1 MSENSWVDQ
10 MAAERMQTDQE
21 FAEQVAASPLSSQ
34 QWGLVMT
41 AVEFR
46 IDGAAEP
53 ETAQLVPDTSKLSSV
68 MAELRRM
75 DDGGGGGIAPDNTG
89 TSTSSG
95 GLLDGVKRAL
105 GFGGGED
112 DALHGAAED
121 LAERYTDRLQS
132 RLEDRGRWADICE
145 QAHDA

>member
-21 FAEQVAASPLSSQ
+21 FADEVAASPLSSQ

-46 IDGAAEP
+46 IDGAGDP
-53 ETAQLVPDTSKLSSV
+53 EMARLVADTSKLSSV

-75 DDGGGGGIAPDNTG
+75 DDGDGGIAPDSTG
-89 TSTSSG
+89 ATTTSG
-95 GLLDGVKRAL
+95 GLLDGIKGAL
-105 GFGGGED
+105 GFGSGGD
-112 DALHGAAED
+112 DALRGAAED

-145 QAHDA
+145 QAHES